1 MQANNDILLLA
12 KILPNICL
20 FDNMRRD
27 DILRILNLMS
37 KSTYQTGH
45 YIFREGDKGATL
57 YVLAS
62 GTAEVRK
69 STGHNK
75 MATLA
80 VLQPGDTFGEI
91 ALVRD
96 HTRTASVYACEPCMV
111 LGMETNSLWQV
122 PELAAKLYLNV
133 ARLLADRLV
142 IANELLFAR

>member
-1 MQANNDILLLA
+1 MQANDDILLLA

-27 DILRILNLMS
+27 DIVRILNLMS
-37 KSTYQTGH
+37 KSTYQPGH

-62 GTAEVRK
+62 GSAEVRK
-69 STGHNK
+69 SVGRNK

-80 VLQPGDTFGEI
+80 VLNPGDTFGEI

-96 HTRTASVYACEPCMV
+96 HTRTASVYVCEPCMV